1 MILWKGLC
9 MNRLKLWIEN
19 MQLDLLARSIIRL
32 ERAFDKMNG
41 KLLKTINKEEELY
54 EANQRRNEL
63 KIIEIEDSIN
73 KSRSEWV
80 DRKMELNNKREHVLK
95 VKKVLGGE

>member
-1 MILWKGLC
+1 

>member
-1 MILWKGLC
+1 

-32 ERAFDKMNG
+32 EQAFDKMNG
-41 KLLKTINKEEELY
+41 KLLDAINKEEELY
-54 EANQRRNEL
+54 EANLRRNEL

-73 KSRSEWV
+73 KARNEWA